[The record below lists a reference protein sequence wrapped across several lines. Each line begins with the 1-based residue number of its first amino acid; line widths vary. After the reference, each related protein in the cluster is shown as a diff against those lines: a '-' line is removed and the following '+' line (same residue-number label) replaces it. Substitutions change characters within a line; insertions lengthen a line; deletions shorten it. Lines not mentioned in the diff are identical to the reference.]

1 MSAPS
6 DGKGS
11 HNLRMGAIYWGKE
24 IAPMMSDR
32 VWRFNYY
39 NLLKLACHSPPPRT
53 SSKTNTG
60 GTKCRVSIDTGATY
74 AMVSRPLTESSCGR
88 L

>member
-39 NLLKLACHSPPPRT
+39 NLLKLACHSPPLEPQVKLT
-53 SSKTNTG
+53 LG
-60 GTKCRVSIDTGATY
+60 GQSVEFQLIQEQHMLWSVD
-74 AMVSRPLTESSCGR
+74 L
-88 L
+88 